1 MAKAPS
7 PVTCSVCG
15 NQFLPWRKKEFCS
28 ERCRKRAQNRR
39 LRRSEGFIPEPQNSE
54 KIVEENQGPPDPMRR
69 DETPA
74 FKVAHA
80 NWIFSNEITGKL
92 DYQGKALG
100 WVMYADRPG
109 CWFGRVRDER
119 GPWSFRAAS
128 RDRAEKGVE
137 ARIRHEPI
145 EARDNERVWA
155 GDCLG
160 LI

>member
-1 MAKAPS
+1 MAQAPK
-7 PVTCSVCG
+7 PIVCSVCG

-39 LRRSEGFIPEPQNSE
+39 LRAEGADMPESPNSE
-54 KIVEENQGPPDPMRR
+54 KNHEQNQGVEDGVRR
-69 DETPA
+69 DESPA

-80 NWIFSNEITGKL
+80 NWIFSNDVTGKL
-92 DYQGKALG
+92 DYQGKPLG

-109 CWFGRVRDER
+109 CWFGRVRDDR
-119 GPWSFRAAS
+119 GQWSFRAAN
-128 RDRAEKGVE
+128 RERAERAVE
-137 ARIRHEPI
+137 AWIRYEPI
-145 EARDNERVWA
+145 ERREGERMWA